1 MVRSS
6 PISYAAALLCL
17 FAASGSAQSFTIANG
32 QIFTPGLVILDA
44 PQPGTPL
51 GGDNL
56 HVALDV
62 STNGRMPLPPYAKD
76 SPTKIF
82 NVTMFLSSYVT
93 GRNFTITNGTA
104 TANNASLGDIMFQEP
119 GSTVKHVNWLWP
131 DCLVGNGQ
139 PGSADSD
146 RGAYNIS
153 IRQNFRLNGQDHYTI
168 FDVPISV
175 TNSIE
180 KKDGRPSCDALNNA
194 LLTEG
199 ELNATA
205 ANAVGVLFGPGDST
219 KIEVESGNGN
229 GNGNDKGS
237 GDGLGGTKP
246 EATPGDGLGAGSS
259 LSWRGGAH
267 WLCLLSIGAALML

>member
-1 MVRSS
+1 MVHPF
-6 PISYAAALLCL
+6 PISYAAALLYL
-17 FAASGSAQSFTIANG
+17 FAAPGSAQTFTIANG

-51 GGDNL
+51 GGENL

-139 PGSADSD
+139 PSSADSD

-153 IRQNFRLNGQDHYTI
+153 IRQNFRLNGEDHYTI

-194 LLTEG
+194 LLTEE

-205 ANAVGVLFGPGDST
+205 ANAVGVLFAPGDST
-219 KIEVESGNGN
+219 KIEVKS
-229 GNGNDKGS
+229 DDGS
-237 GDGLGGTKP
+237 DMGSSDALGGTKP
-246 EATPGDGLGAGSS
+246 EATPGDGLGAGSN
-259 LSWRGGAH
+259 LSWRDGAH
-267 WLCLLSIGAALML
+267 WLCLMSIGAALML

>member
-1 MVRSS
+1 MLAMVRSS
-6 PISYAAALLCL
+6 PISYTAALLYL
-17 FAASGSAQSFTIANG
+17 FAASGSAQTFTIANG

-104 TANNASLGDIMFQEP
+104 TANDASLGDIMFQEP

-139 PGSADSD
+139 PRSADSD

-180 KKDGRPSCDALNNA
+180 EKDGRPSCDALNNA
-194 LLTEG
+194 LLTEE

-205 ANAVGVLFGPGDST
+205 ANAVGVLFAPGDPT
-219 KIEVESGNGN
+219 KIQVGSDQ
-229 GNGNDKGS
+229 GNDNGS
-237 GDGLGGTKP
+237 GDALGKPKP

-259 LSWRGGAH
+259 LSWRSGAH
-267 WLCLLSIGAALML
+267 WLCLASIGAALML

>member
-1 MVRSS
+1 MVSS
-6 PISYAAALLCL
+6 ISYAAALLPL
-17 FAASGSAQSFTIANG
+17 FAASVSAQNFTIANG

-62 STNGRMPLPPYAKD
+62 STNGKMPLPPYAED

-82 NVTMFLSSYVT
+82 NVTMFLSSYTT

-119 GSTVKHVNWLWP
+119 GSTVKHVNWIWP

-139 PGSADSD
+139 PSSTASD

-153 IRQNFRLNGQDHYTI
+153 IRQNFRLNNEDHYTI

-180 KKDGRPSCDALNNA
+180 EKDGRPSCDALNNP
-194 LLTEG
+194 LLTAD

-205 ANAVGVLFGPGDST
+205 ANAVGVLFAPGDST
-219 KIEVESGNGN
+219 TIEV
-229 GNGNDKGS
+229 KA
-237 GDGLGGTKP
+237 GDGSDDGLSGEKP

-259 LSWRGGAH
+259 LSWRDGAH
-267 WLCLLSIGAALML
+267 WLCLASIGAALLL

>member
-1 MVRSS
+1 MVSSS
-6 PISYAAALLCL
+6 PVSYAAALLSL
-17 FAASGSAQSFTIANG
+17 FAASGSAQNFTIANG

-51 GGDNL
+51 GGENL

-62 STNGRMPLPPYAKD
+62 STNGKMPLPPYAED

-82 NVTMFLSSYVT
+82 NVTMFLSSYAT

-139 PGSADSD
+139 PSSADSD

-153 IRQNFRLNGQDHYTI
+153 IRQNFRLNGEDHYTI

-180 KKDGRPSCDALNNA
+180 DKDGRPSCDALNNA

-205 ANAVGVLFGPGDST
+205 ANAVGVLFAPGDST
-219 KIEVESGNGN
+219 TVEVKSGDGGDNGS
-229 GNGNDKGS
+229 D
-237 GDGLGGTKP
+237 DGLGGAKP
-246 EATPGDGLGAGSS
+246 EASPGDGLGAGSS
-259 LSWRGGAH
+259 LSWRDGAH
-267 WLCLLSIGAALML
+267 WLCLVSIGAALML